1 MLAELEIDR
10 ELLEAVCKRWHIKK
24 LSIFGS
30 ALRDDFRP
38 DSDVDVLIEFD
49 PEHIPGWEI
58 VDVGDD
64 LSKAFGGRY
73 VDMVSPKY
81 VIPALRAR
89 ILTSAVVQYEAADG
103 KG

>member
-1 MLAELEIDR
+1 MHREVLE
-10 ELLEAVCKRWHIKK
+10 EVCKRWHITK

-30 ALRDDFRP
+30 ALRDDLRP

-58 VDVGDD
+58 VDIGED

-73 VDMVSPKY
+73 VDMVFPESVLPRLKD
-81 VIPALRAR
+81 R
-89 ILTSAVVQYEAADG
+89 ILGSAVVQYERQ
-103 KG
+103 